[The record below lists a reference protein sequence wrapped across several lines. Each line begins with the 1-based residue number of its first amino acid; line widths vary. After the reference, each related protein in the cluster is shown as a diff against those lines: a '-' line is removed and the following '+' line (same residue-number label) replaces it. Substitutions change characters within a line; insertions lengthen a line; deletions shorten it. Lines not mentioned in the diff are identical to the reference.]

1 MHDGLTDEA
10 ARWAERATT
19 VAVGGEAVAVIDV
32 PAGGPR
38 GPGGTPRPGGEAPP
52 LLVVHGFPTS
62 SVDFAPV
69 LDRLAAAR
77 RVVLLD
83 LPGYGLSAKP
93 DRAYSLFGQADAVEA
108 VTAALGLDEV
118 DLLTHDMGDSV
129 GGELL
134 ARAIDATSP
143 LRVRRRVLTNG
154 SVYLGMAQLTDGQKF
169 LRALPDE
176 MLAPGSGLDADGLT
190 AALADLCAPD
200 LRDDP
205 AVVGRLRAGAEL
217 VVRDGGGRLLPRLIR
232 YLDERAAHE
241 ERWTG
246 AIESHPAPLTIV
258 WGRHDP
264 IAVAPMVDRLAARRA
279 EHGGAATVTWLD
291 AGHWPMVERPPAFA
305 DAVLAGL
312 DAA

>member
-1 MHDGLTDEA
+1 
-10 ARWAERATT
+10 
-19 VAVGGEAVAVIDV
+19 
-32 PAGGPR
+32 
-38 GPGGTPRPGGEAPP
+38 

-69 LDRLAAAR
+69 LERLALGR

-83 LPGYGLSAKP
+83 LPGYGMSAKP
-93 DRAYSLFGQADAVEA
+93 DRRYSLFGQADVVEA
-108 VTAALGLDEV
+108 VAEALGLDEV

-134 ARAIDATSP
+134 ARTIDATSP
-143 LRVRRRVLTNG
+143 LRIRRRVLTNG
-154 SVYLGMAQLTDGQKF
+154 SIYLDMAQLTDGQKL
-169 LRALPDE
+169 LRSLPDE
-176 MLAPGSGLDADGLT
+176 MLPPGAGIDADGLT
-190 AALADLCAPD
+190 EALADLCATAWKGDPVVVSR
-200 LRDDP
+200 LRD
-205 AVVGRLRAGAEL
+205 GAEL
-217 VVRDGGGRLLPRLIR
+217 AVRDEGGRLLPRLIR

-241 ERWTG
+241 SRWTG
-246 AIESHPAPLTIV
+246 AIESHPSPLAVV

-264 IAVAPMVDRLAARRA
+264 IAVPAMVDRLVA
-279 EHGGAATVTWLD
+279 ERSDHGGSATVTWLD